1 MNAKFNI
8 WIVAA
13 LAALFVSAWFVFP
26 VQGSTALPDAPVANS
41 CFTCHEDLYYL
52 HDTGKSYCITEHKD
66 RCVNCHEG
74 DPATLNKDA
83 SHLGLVAHP
92 QKNSGEKCLECHPQ
106 DSTAR
111 LAKFASLGGYK
122 EVNAP
127 AAYVPAQPVAL
138 GAPEVA
144 ETDGLLD
151 RLPWAVGGVIVF
163 AFWLALVLH
172 SPLKP

>member
-1 MNAKFNI
+1 MNAKFQY

-13 LAALFVSAWFVFP
+13 LATLLVSAWIVFP
-26 VQGSTALPDAPVANS
+26 VQGSAALPDTPVANS
-41 CFTCHEDLYYL
+41 CLTCHEGLYYL
-52 HDTGKSYCITEHKD
+52 HDTGKWYCITDHKD

-92 QKNSGEKCLECHPQ
+92 QENNGEKCLECHPQ

-111 LAKFASLGGYK
+111 LAKLASLGGYK
-122 EVNAP
+122 EVSAP
-127 AAYVPAQPVAL
+127 ISYKPAQPAAL

-144 ETDGLLD
+144 ETSAALD
-151 RLPWAVGGVIVF
+151 RIPWAIGGAVVF
-163 AFWLALVLH
+163 AFWLILVLRP
-172 SPLKP
+172 PLKP

>member
-1 MNAKFNI
+1 MNATFKYWTFALLAAL
-8 WIVAA
+8 IVAA
-13 LAALFVSAWFVFP
+13 WFVQP
-26 VQGSTALPDAPVANS
+26 AQGFSTQADSPVANS
-41 CFTCHEDLYYL
+41 CLTCHEDLYYL

-83 SHLGLVAHP
+83 SHLGLVSHP
-92 QKNSGEKCLECHPQ
+92 QKNNGEKCLECHPQ

-127 AAYVPAQPVAL
+127 ASYVPAQPVAL

-144 ETDGLLD
+144 ETSAALD
-151 RLPWAVGGVIVF
+151 RIPWAIGGVVVF
-163 AFWLALVLH
+163 AFWLLLVLR